1 VFQPVTNCA
10 GELNE
15 ARSHYN
21 GFLKRQ
27 REATDEL
34 KAVRSAEGRFRLL
47 SSLNGYLD
55 GAILKPLLR
64 ASEGDAGNAV
74 PHTELAHWYGEQ
86 WKLFPGEPRVGEK
99 AVAHAML
106 AQRLDPDGKDG
117 YRAEYALRTMFA
129 EQAKAE
135 AAAQYRFAA
144 KALKAITER
153 DPTEPEL
160 RYQLADTLL
169 KADNRAEGLLQAEE
183 ALRLDGLVHESR
195 RLNQRQRNQ
204 LQKWLAPTGS

>member
-1 VFQPVTNCA
+1 WCVLALALNSLPESPYVWVARSWAARVLPVPLTAAVGLYYLLAVFQPVTNCA

-34 KAVRSAEGRFRLL
+34 KAVRSAEARSRVL

-106 AQRLDPDGKDG
+106 A
-117 YRAEYALRTMFA
+117 
-129 EQAKAE
+129 
-135 AAAQYRFAA
+135 
-144 KALKAITER
+144 
-153 DPTEPEL
+153 
-160 RYQLADTLL
+160 
-169 KADNRAEGLLQAEE
+169 
-183 ALRLDGLVHESR
+183 
-195 RLNQRQRNQ
+195 
-204 LQKWLAPTGS
+204 